1 MMSIVLLFIGMV
13 FASPTIQ
20 VEPLP
25 NEAERIPLTVDYLKI
40 HRTIPLNE
48 MEQQAKMNPMVIVV
62 HWTANNSVEATKRI
76 FRSAVLNGRPA
87 LRPYGDV
94 NVSSHF
100 IVGRD
105 GTIIQILPT
114 DRISRHC
121 IGLNHISIGIENIGG
136 TNGKEDLTPEQLSAN
151 IELIEY
157 LASIHSITHM
167 IGHYEY
173 QMMESHPYFDEKFP
187 TYRTIKVDPGEQ
199 FMQALR
205 DSETIQALHL
215 NEPK

>member
-1 MMSIVLLFIGMV
+1 MLTILSLVALC
-13 FASPTIQ
+13 FANPTIQ
-20 VEPLP
+20 LDILP
-25 NEAERIPLTVDYLKI
+25 NETERIPLTVEYLKI
-40 HRTIPLNE
+40 HRTVSLNDL
-48 MEQQAKMNPMVIVV
+48 EQQAKMNPMVIVV
-62 HWTANNSVEATKRI
+62 HWTANNSAEATKRI
-76 FRSAVLNGRPA
+76 FRPAVLNGRPT

-100 IVGRD
+100 IVDRD

-136 TNGKEDLTPEQLSAN
+136 TNGKEDLTPEQLQAN

-157 LASIHSITHM
+157 LSTLHSITHL

-173 QMMESHPYFDEKFP
+173 QKMEPHPYFDEKFP
-187 TYRTIKVDPGEQ
+187 TYRTIKIDPGKQ
-199 FMQALR
+199 FMQDLR
-205 DSETIQALHL
+205 NSETIQNLHL
-215 NEPK
+215 NGPQ